1 MKRRFIHLLLL
12 SSLFSQSQWSRL
24 DPNLVEVW
32 TIEEYGLRE
41 SIIEAINYFSEQ
53 NPADSIKK
61 IEIYDELI
69 VIESL
74 KARGQIFQLAYGN
87 RGNFEI
93 LDKEEVMWVLSE
105 KQREYILPSDGGR
118 KEYFFINDKSYL
130 TNRSGDLDLDYLN
143 NRNYWTNRDIYLSV
157 GSRTLFDKLILR
169 LTSVGGINL
178 TPLYA
183 LSINVGNEILG
194 FPSSSQGVLHF
205 GLLNK
210 VFETGIQF
218 PIPSFVPGE
227 YSHFVIPSAD
237 TSKTL
242 SGGFGGYGR
251 ISIFGLQ
258 TQLSFSDFVNNQYVT
273 ENVQDSTFIDFM
285 QFSFLATKQFQVPIK
300 EFAYALFRIGGGMY
314 EIAHRSILDD
324 GSISERTFDRN
335 MDPLDASETAFMG
348 AVVRLDIISKVKKG
362 TGSALT
368 TLPFVEVFGQI
379 NAYKNNKSM
388 LAGAGINYKNLGV
401 DFTYK
406 IALDDVDWMPD
417 SELFVSVNLA
427 LNRP

>member
-1 MKRRFIHLLLL
+1 MKRSFIQLLLL

-93 LDKEEVMWVLSE
+93 LDKEEVKWVLSE

-157 GSRTLFDKLILR
+157 GSQTLFDKLILR
-169 LTSVGGINL
+169 LTSVGGVSL
-178 TPLYA
+178 TPLHA

-258 TQLSFSDFVNNQYVT
+258 TQLSFSDFINYQYVT

-335 MDPLDASETAFMG
+335 MDPLDASETTFMG
-348 AVVRLDIISKVKKG
+348 GVVRLDVISKVKRG

>member
-1 MKRRFIHLLLL
+1 LKRSFIQLLLL

-93 LDKEEVMWVLSE
+93 LDKEEVKWVLSE

-157 GSRTLFDKLILR
+157 GSQTLFDKLILR
-169 LTSVGGINL
+169 LTSVGGVSL
-178 TPLYA
+178 TPLHA

-194 FPSSSQGVLHF
+194 FPS
-205 GLLNK
+205 
-210 VFETGIQF
+210 
-218 PIPSFVPGE
+218 
-227 YSHFVIPSAD
+227 
-237 TSKTL
+237 
-242 SGGFGGYGR
+242 
-251 ISIFGLQ
+251 
-258 TQLSFSDFVNNQYVT
+258 
-273 ENVQDSTFIDFM
+273 
-285 QFSFLATKQFQVPIK
+285 
-300 EFAYALFRIGGGMY
+300 
-314 EIAHRSILDD
+314 
-324 GSISERTFDRN
+324 
-335 MDPLDASETAFMG
+335 
-348 AVVRLDIISKVKKG
+348 
-362 TGSALT
+362 
-368 TLPFVEVFGQI
+368 
-379 NAYKNNKSM
+379 
-388 LAGAGINYKNLGV
+388 
-401 DFTYK
+401 
-406 IALDDVDWMPD
+406 
-417 SELFVSVNLA
+417 
-427 LNRP
+427 